1 MSKQIDPNIIQK
13 IEGQLKPIFEDLTLS
28 VLRNKPDNIVRNIF
42 FIYFNQPLFMVK
54 YLQKVGK
61 YKSDLTEEQEKELEE
76 LQKEYEK
83 YKEIEL
89 VEKSRSDSDSNSEN

>member
-1 MSKQIDPNIIQK
+1 MSKQIDPIIIQK

-28 VLRNKPDNIVRNIF
+28 VLRNKPDNIVRNIIF
-42 FIYFNQPLFMVK
+42 YFNQPLFMVK
-54 YLQKVGK
+54 YLQKIGK
-61 YKSDLTEEQEKELEE
+61 CKSDLTEEQEKEIEE

-89 VEKSRSDSDSNSEN
+89 IEKSHSDSDSNSEK

>member
-42 FIYFNQPLFMVK
+42 FILISL
-54 YLQKVGK
+54 YLWLNIYKKLENIKV
-61 YKSDLTEEQEKELEE
+61 
-76 LQKEYEK
+76 
-83 YKEIEL
+83 I
-89 VEKSRSDSDSNSEN
+89 

>member
-1 MSKQIDPNIIQK
+1 
-13 IEGQLKPIFEDLTLS
+13 
-28 VLRNKPDNIVRNIF
+28 
-42 FIYFNQPLFMVK
+42 MVK

-61 YKSDLTEEQEKELEE
+61 YKSDLTEEQEKELED

-89 VEKSRSDSDSNSEN
+89 VGKSDSDSNSEN

>member
-42 FIYFNQPLFMVK
+42 LFYLISLYLWLNIYKKLRNI
-54 YLQKVGK
+54 KV
-61 YKSDLTEEQEKELEE
+61 
-76 LQKEYEK
+76 
-83 YKEIEL
+83 I
-89 VEKSRSDSDSNSEN
+89 

>member
-1 MSKQIDPNIIQK
+1 
-13 IEGQLKPIFEDLTLS
+13 
-28 VLRNKPDNIVRNIF
+28 
-42 FIYFNQPLFMVK
+42 MVK

-76 LQKEYEK
+76 LQKEYAK

-89 VEKSRSDSDSNSEN
+89 VEKSHSDSYSDSNSEN